1 MSWRVWDK
9 NKYPSLPTEDADI
22 AKYRIICRKFH
33 EKLSYIDYDEKS
45 LTYYVKELF
54 ENGKLYVSVEAEK
67 LHKDPKNGPIMKDQ
81 NKIAQLNDILDN
93 KKYTQLNTTNF
104 PYGSQQ
110 YVIWEHV
117 VPTSLIIKYALD
129 LYKNGNF
136 SLPIYK
142 DIKDMCGMVCL
153 VTKGEDKKLSAKG
166 FRNSFPNNP
175 YTTTGQEFMIIGDIV
190 FNNYDAWA
198 RYKDENGEFDIQP
211 IPYP

>member
-9 NKYPSLPTEDADI
+9 NNYPFSLPTEDAD
-22 AKYRIICRKFH
+22 KYSIICRKFH
-33 EKLSYIDYDEKS
+33 EIINYEDYDEKS

-54 ENGKLYVSVEAEK
+54 ENGKLYVSQAAVAEHQK
-67 LHKDPKNGPIMKDQ
+67 KSIITKN
-81 NKIAQLNDILDN
+81 LTLFNDILAGKEN
-93 KKYTQLNTTNF
+93 PTQLNTTNF

-117 VPTSLIIKYALD
+117 VPTSLIIKYALH

-136 SLPIYK
+136 TLKTYK
-142 DIKDMCGMVCL
+142 AIKDKCGMVCL
-153 VTKGEDKKLSAKG
+153 VTKGEDKKLSEKG

-198 RYKDENGEFDIQP
+198 RYKDENGKFVIQP

>member
-9 NKYPSLPTEDADI
+9 NNYPFKLPTEDAD
-22 AKYRIICRKFH
+22 KYSIICRKFH
-33 EKLSYIDYDEKS
+33 EIINYKDYDEKS

-54 ENGKLYVSVEAEK
+54 ENGKLYVSQAAVAEHQTK
-67 LHKDPKNGPIMKDQ
+67 SIITKN
-81 NKIAQLNDILDN
+81 LTLFNDILAG
-93 KKYTQLNTTNF
+93 KETPTQLNTTNF

-166 FRNSFPNNP
+166 FRNSFPNNYP
-175 YTTTGQEFMIIGDIV
+175 KGQEFMIIKDILKV
-190 FNNYDAWA
+190 KEKAWA
-198 RYKDENGEFDIQP
+198 RYKDQNGKFFIQP

>member
-9 NKYPSLPTEDADI
+9 NNYPFKLPAQDAD
-22 AKYRIICRKFH
+22 KYSIICRKFH
-33 EKLSYIDYDEKS
+33 EIINYKDYDEKS

-54 ENGKLYVSVEAEK
+54 ENGKLYVSQAAVAEHQTK
-67 LHKDPKNGPIMKDQ
+67 SIITKN
-81 NKIAQLNDILDN
+81 LTLFNDILDN
-93 KKYTQLNTTNF
+93 KKYTQLNTTKF

-117 VPTSLIIKYALD
+117 VPTSLIIKYALH

-136 SLPIYK
+136 TLKTYK
-142 DIKDMCGMVCL
+142 AIKDKCGMVCL

-166 FRNSFPNNP
+166 FRNSFPNNHP
-175 YTTTGQEFMIIGDIV
+175 KGQEFMIIKDILKV
-190 FNNYDAWA
+190 KEKAWA
-198 RYKDENGEFDIQP
+198 RYKDQNGKFDIQP

>member
-9 NKYPSLPTEDADI
+9 NNYPFKLPAQDAD
-22 AKYRIICRKFH
+22 KYSIICRKFH
-33 EKLSYIDYDEKS
+33 EIINYKDYDEKS

-54 ENGKLYVSVEAEK
+54 ENGKLYVSQAAVAEHQTK
-67 LHKDPKNGPIMKDQ
+67 SIITKN
-81 NKIAQLNDILDN
+81 LTLFNDILAG
-93 KKYTQLNTTNF
+93 KETPTQLNTTNF

-129 LYKNGNF
+129 LYKNCNF

-153 VTKGEDKKLSAKG
+153 VTKGEDKNLSEKG

-198 RYKDENGEFDIQP
+198 RYKDENGKFVIQP

>member
-9 NKYPSLPTEDADI
+9 NKYPFSQTIVDPDE
-22 AKYRIICRKFH
+22 AKYSIICRKFH

-54 ENGKLYVSVEAEK
+54 ENGKLYVSQAAVAEHQK
-67 LHKDPKNGPIMKDQ
+67 KSIITKN
-81 NKIAQLNDILDN
+81 LTLFNDIILAGKEN
-93 KKYTQLNTTNF
+93 PTQLNTTNF

-117 VPTSLIIKYALD
+117 VPTSLIIKYALH

-136 SLPIYK
+136 TLKTYK
-142 DIKDMCGMVCL
+142 AIKDKCGMVCL
-153 VTKGEDKKLSAKG
+153 VTSSEDNNLP
-166 FRNSFPNNP
+166 RNSFPNKT
-175 YTTTGQEFMIIGDIV
+175 YKTGQKFMIIGDIV